1 MRQQIQAA
9 VMTGS
14 GVTELKRLS
23 LPDIGLDDGLLK
35 IEAAGVCGSDV
46 RHYRAAIEEPR
57 ILGHENLG
65 RVVALG
71 PIAKERWGVS
81 EGDRVLLE
89 EYLPCGHCYAC
100 RTGNFRSCRATDS
113 LLSPTAIRFGSTP
126 LNVGSGLWGG
136 YAEYLYLHPRTVFH
150 HVDEQIPATEAV
162 LALPISNGIE
172 WVTREGQLKSG
183 QTVLILG
190 PGQQGLGCVLA
201 AKLAGARLIIVVGLS
216 RDTKRLEVA
225 KNLGADIVFHG
236 ANEDLITLV
245 RDMTHGEGVD
255 MVVDTA
261 RGSDETIGIAM
272 AVLKKH
278 GQLILPTG
286 VAEGITHFPVAQLSK
301 RCLTMRGVRGH
312 SYAAV
317 ELAIEIIKSR
327 KYPIS
332 EMSTHHFGLDQV
344 DRAIRLTAGEY
355 PEQAVHVTILPKI
368 TQFSEAQRGDA

>member
-1 MRQQIQAA
+1 MEREVRAA

-14 GVTELKRLS
+14 GETEIQHLH
-23 LPDIGLDDGLLK
+23 LPDIGLEDGLLK

-46 RHYRAAIEEPR
+46 RHYRAQITEPR

-71 PIAKERWGVS
+71 SIARDRWGVS

-100 RTGNFRSCRATDS
+100 RTGNFRSCWATDS

-126 LNVGSGLWGG
+126 LQIGPGLWGG

-150 HVDEQIPATEAV
+150 HVDERIPAIEAV

-172 WVTREGQLKSG
+172 WVCREGQLQPG
-183 QTVLILG
+183 QTIVILG

-201 AKLAGARLIIVVGLS
+201 ARLAGAKTIIVVGLE
-216 RDTKRLEVA
+216 RDAKRLEVA
-225 KNLGADIVFHG
+225 KELGADVVFHG
-236 ANEDLITLV
+236 VDRDLIELV
-245 RDMTHGEGVD
+245 YELTRGEGAD

-261 RGSDETIGIAM
+261 RGSDETVGL
-272 AVLKKH
+272 AVKLLKKH

-286 VAEGITHFPVAQLSK
+286 APEGLTQFPVSLLAK
-301 RCLTMRGVRGH
+301 RCLTLRGVRGH

-317 ELAIEIIKSR
+317 ELA
-327 KYPIS
+327 
-332 EMSTHHFGLDQV
+332 LDL
-344 DRAIRLTAGEY
+344 IG
-355 PEQAVHVTILPKI
+355 
-368 TQFSEAQRGDA
+368 S